1 VFKSG
6 FVTLIGKPNVGKST
20 LMNLLVGEKVA
31 IISNKPQTTR
41 NKIRSIL
48 TGDGFQIIF
57 IDTPGIHKPGSKLGA
72 FMVKT
77 AENAMNEVDCILY
90 LVEPR
95 KVSEGDKNIIGRLN
109 SINTPVYLVIN
120 KIDTVEKAEILTVID
135 DYRGYYDFMEI
146 FPVSA
151 KNAVNTNELLSTIK
165 NLLPNGPLYFP
176 SDSFTDQPERQI
188 ASELIREKVLHY
200 LRDEVPHGVAVE
212 IEAMKRRDHQELV
225 DIQATIF
232 CEKDSHK
239 AIVIG
244 KKGDMLKKIGAT
256 ARVEIER
263 LLGSPI
269 FLELWVKVK
278 KNWRESDFYL
288 RNFGYDIKK
297 A

>member
-95 KVSEGDKNIIGRLN
+95 KVTEGDKNIIERLN

-120 KIDTVEKAEILTVID
+120 KIDTVGKADILTVIES
-135 DYRGYYDFMEI
+135 YRGCYDFTEI

-151 KNAVNTNELLSTIK
+151 KNAENTDELLSTIK

-176 SDSFTDQPERQI
+176 PDSFTDQPERQI
-188 ASELIREKVLHY
+188 ASELIREKALHY

-212 IEAMKRRDHQELV
+212 IEAMKRRENQELV

>member
-1 VFKSG
+1 MFKSG